1 MIWGSPIMNRR
12 VAITGVGLIDPLNES
27 INNFFARTIRGESSI
42 RHFTSDGNPVPVSI
56 PAVYCADFKGD
67 DLLGKHRTI
76 SMDRFS
82 QMGLVAAFD
91 AWTNAGFNVHDRS
104 HKPNAGVSW
113 GTALGGTRIY
123 EQGLREMWINGRERL
138 PPLSVVMGM
147 NNACSSHIAIQ
158 LGLGNSSL
166 TYSVAC
172 SSASAAIGEAY
183 KRIRNGEANIMVT
196 GGSDTPLIYGV
207 IRAWDGMRVLSP
219 GNEENSP
226 SACRPFDKSRSGLVL
241 GEGAAA
247 LVLEDWDHAILRGA
261 RILAELAG
269 YGANCDHVNLVKPDS
284 SGQAAAISLALED
297 AGIPPKDVGYVNAH
311 GTATIEGDP
320 SEIEALRSVFGR
332 QAKELAVS
340 STKSTHG
347 HLMGASGAVEAVITV
362 LCLKNSIVP
371 PTANLKDIDTSCE
384 GVRHIRIGD
393 SNKSDLKAAIS
404 NSFAFGGSNA
414 VLVFKSP

>member
-1 MIWGSPIMNRR
+1 MKKR
-12 VAITGVGLIDPLNES
+12 VAITGVGLVDPLGES
-27 INNFFARTIRGESSI
+27 IGSFFDRTIRGESSI
-42 RHFTSDGNPVPVSI
+42 RYYSTNDIPVPISI
-56 PAVYCADFKGD
+56 PAVYCANFNGD
-67 DLLGKHRTI
+67 AILGKPRTI

-91 AWTNAGFNVHDRS
+91 AWTHAGFDINDKS
-104 HKPNAGVSW
+104 PKPDIGVSW

-123 EQGLREMWINGRERL
+123 EQGLKEMWQNGRERL

-166 TYSVAC
+166 SYTVAC

-183 KRIRNGEANIMVT
+183 RRIRDGDANVMVA

-219 GNEENSP
+219 GDEKTSP

-247 LVLEDWDHAILRGA
+247 LILEEWDHAVA
-261 RILAELAG
+261 RNAPIIAELGG
-269 YGANCDHVNLVKPDS
+269 YGSNCDHTNLVKPDS
-284 SGQAAAISLALED
+284 NGQVAAISLALND
-297 AGIPPKDVGYVNAH
+297 AGVPPESVGYINAH
-311 GTATIEGDP
+311 GTATVEGDP
-320 SEIEALRSVFGR
+320 SEIEALRRVFGD
-332 QAKELAVS
+332 QARSLAVS

-347 HLMGASGAVEAVITV
+347 HLMGASGAIEAVITV
-362 LCLKNSIVP
+362 LSIKNGVVP
-371 PTANLKDIDTSCE
+371 PTANLRNIDPACE
-384 GVRHIRIGD
+384 GVRHIKVGD
-393 SNKSDLKAAIS
+393 NNKLNLKAAIS

-414 VLVFKSP
+414 VLIFKSVQ

>member
-1 MIWGSPIMNRR
+1 MRRR
-12 VAITGVGLIDPLNES
+12 VAITGVGLIDPHGGS
-27 INNFFARTIRGESSI
+27 MSNFFDRTIRGESSI
-42 RHFTSDGNPVPVSI
+42 RHYSTSEIPIPISM
-56 PAVYCADFKGD
+56 PAVYCTNFNGD
-67 DLLGKHRTI
+67 AILGKARTI

-91 AWTNAGFNVHDRS
+91 AWTHAGFDINDKS
-104 HKPNAGVSW
+104 HKPDIGVSW

-123 EQGLREMWINGRERL
+123 EQGLKEMWQNGRERL
-138 PPLSVVMGM
+138 PPLAVVMGM

-166 TYSVAC
+166 SYTVAC

-183 KRIRNGEANIMVT
+183 RRIRDGEADVMVT

-219 GNEENSP
+219 GNEKTSP

-247 LVLEDWDHAILRGA
+247 LILEDWDHAVA
-261 RILAELAG
+261 RNAPIIAELGG
-269 YGANCDHVNLVKPDS
+269 YGSNCDHTNLVKPDS
-284 SGQAAAISLALED
+284 NGQVAAISLALDD
-297 AGIPPKDVGYVNAH
+297 AGVAPEDVGYINAH
-311 GTATIEGDP
+311 GTATVEGDP
-320 SEIEALRSVFGR
+320 SEIDTLRRVFGD
-332 QAKELAVS
+332 QAKDLAVS

-347 HLMGASGAVEAVITV
+347 HLMGASGAIEAVITV
-362 LCLKNSIVP
+362 LSIKNGVVP
-371 PTANLKDIDTSCE
+371 PTANLRDIDPACE
-384 GVRHIRIGD
+384 GVRHIKVGD
-393 SNKSDLKAAIS
+393 NNRLNLEAAIS

-414 VLVFKSP
+414 VLVFKSVQ